1 MTLASLAYVSSAVR
15 KLNDE
20 ELSELLANAR
30 VFNARE
36 GVTGALLHH
45 DGSFFQYIEG
55 PPEGLARVYGRIRR
69 SSKHKG
75 IIELFQQDV
84 ESRIFSV
91 WHMGFAQA
99 PRALVQELANAQW
112 LSAVPSLQTSPS
124 KSDGLKLLL
133 GFWSGAK

>member
-55 PPEGLARVYGRIRR
+55 PPEGLACVYGRIRR